1 MFENKRVKIS
11 FVCKET
17 TFGSYNDLISS
28 EGHKHIKNENF
39 RHYLIC
45 SAPRIVFDSF
55 ERAQKKVK
63 IKIQRDVTEFE
74 ECTISINT
82 SALVDRANT
91 EINNIE
97 YTKYPEIKIKLNNG
111 HVILFANCFEF
122 LSYVMPS
129 DNNILIHE
137 VLYIGQTEAT
147 HEYFRLNNH
156 GTFLKISDYYLK
168 SKPYFEL
175 FVKLLKFSDPE
186 YEYADNWEPV
196 DPKWRNGVVKE
207 VGEITPDQIT
217 NLIEAILIRGCQ
229 PEYNTH
235 YVNSFPKET
244 HKNYNFIFDKP
255 IEAVDVLVSE
265 DLRNYRLKLANNV
278 GNILY
283 MHATLKKNLGDKDL
297 HVDVGL
303 LPSAAT

>member
-1 MFENKRVKIS
+1 MFENKRVRIS
-11 FVCKET
+11 FVCEET
-17 TFGSYNDLISS
+17 TFGSYNDLTSS
-28 EGHKHIKNENF
+28 EGKKYIQKENF

-82 SALVDRANT
+82 SAFADGVNT

-97 YTKYPEIKIKLNNG
+97 CTKYPEVKITLNDG
-111 HVILFANCFEF
+111 HEFFFANCFEF
-122 LSYVMPS
+122 LSFVMPS
-129 DNNILIHE
+129 DNNILIHD
-137 VLYIGQTEAT
+137 VLYIGQTEAIN
-147 HEYFRLNNH
+147 EYVRLNNH

-168 SKPYFEL
+168 SKPYFEI

-186 YEYADNWEPV
+186 YEYADNQEPV
-196 DPKWRNGVVKE
+196 DPKWRDGVAKE
-207 VGEITPDQIT
+207 IGEITPDQIT

-235 YVNSFPKET
+235 YVNSFPKDT

-255 IEAVDVLVSE
+255 IETVEVLVAE
-265 DLRNYRLKLANNV
+265 NLRNYRLKLANNV

-283 MHATLKKNLGDKDL
+283 LHATLKENLGVKDL
-297 HVDVGL
+297 HVFSGVGL
-303 LPSAAT
+303 